1 MSAAARSAPSAPEV
15 AATHICRACSVR
27 YVVIGD
33 RGPACCAACG
43 GELSPAPLPEGIY
56 ELRGPVDDGREPA
69 EPADQEADLG
79 YGESHGYGPGHGGP
93 SGPGDAPA
101 LGAPAPPPRPRSR
114 ARRSRVR

>member
-1 MSAAARSAPSAPEV
+1 MSAAPSKAERAPEV
-15 AATHICRACSVR
+15 AATHVCRACCVR

-43 GELSPAPLPEGIY
+43 GELAPAPLPEGVY
-56 ELRGPVDDGREPA
+56 ELRGPVDEGRA
-69 EPADQEADLG
+69 PADQEADLG

-101 LGAPAPPPRPRSR
+101 LDAPAPPARPRPRLR
-114 ARRSRVR
+114 QRRSRRS